1 MHLKICFSDMNS
13 KTIQGQIEYQLTT
26 VNNNLKYF
34 KSSTIRNQKTFAD
47 EINTSLGNE
56 PKSINPKFLYNEN
69 GSKLFDEI
77 CSLPEYYPY
86 RTEVEILKN
95 IQKKIKSYV
104 FSELRLVELG
114 SGSSVKTRLLLDAL
128 YNLQTNVEYI
138 PIDISDILTHST
150 KELSKIYKDLKI
162 TGIIDTYENGLDF
175 IKNHDTK
182 PNLISFLGSSFG
194 NFDHNEGMEFLQIIH
209 GMMKDSDLFLIGF
222 DLKKDPVT
230 LHNAYNDSKG
240 VTARFNLNVL
250 DRINCELGADFDLT
264 KFAHHA
270 HYNESCGRIEMYL
283 KSSSSQTVT
292 IPGANLVID
301 LAKDELIHTENSY
314 KFSISQIQSMFDKS
328 GIKINKIWYDSR
340 KYFILV
346 LGQKSGSM

>member
-1 MHLKICFSDMNS
+1 MNS
-13 KTIQGQIEYQLTT
+13 KTIQGQIEYNLTI

-34 KSSTIRNQKTFAD
+34 KPNTSRSQKTFAND
-47 EINTSLGNE
+47 IYTSLSNE
-56 PKSINPKFLYNEN
+56 PKSISPKFFYNET

-77 CSLPEYYPY
+77 CSLSEYYPY
-86 RTEVEILKN
+86 RAEIEILN
-95 IQKKIKSYV
+95 DIQNKIKSYI
-104 FSELRLVELG
+104 FSEFRLVELG

-150 KELSKIYKDLKI
+150 QELCRIYKDLKI
-162 TGIIDTYENGLDF
+162 TGIVDTYENGLDF
-175 IKNHDTK
+175 IKNYDSK

-194 NFDHNEGMEFLQIIH
+194 NFNHDEGMEFLQIIH
-209 GMMKDSDLFLIGF
+209 DMMKDSDLFLIGF

-250 DRINCELGADFDLT
+250 DRINRELDADFDLT

-270 HYNESCGRIEMYL
+270 RYNESCSRIEMYL
-283 KSSSSQTVT
+283 KSLSSQIVT
-292 IPGANLVID
+292 IHEADLSIN
-301 LAKDELIHTENSY
+301 LAKDELIHTENSH
-314 KFSISQIQSMFDKS
+314 KFSMPQIESKFEES
-328 GIKINKIWYDSR
+328 GIKINQVWYDSQ
-340 KYFILV
+340 KYFALV
-346 LGQKSGSM
+346 LGQKI